1 MANQPNVTFG
11 ALGAGRAGR
20 GLSDAMS
27 GWLLSTPL
35 MLVLAFFLILI
46 TCYPFF
52 FTITIFI
59 NQPFHVRMSLTLTTT

>member
-35 MLVLAFFLILI
+35 MLVLAFFLRGL
-46 TCYPFF
+46 
-52 FTITIFI
+52 
-59 NQPFHVRMSLTLTTT
+59 LTS